1 MMVSGVITTA
11 LEAANDVAN
20 VIIANMYL
28 MLRFIRKSV
37 NFCANVRYF
46 YEIAKIIKCKKVK
59 MRVFSCFFYVLKR
72 FFTNWDLLS
81 VINTYIC
88 IAIVSFKT

>member
-1 MMVSGVITTA
+1 MYDISLKWPKKSHA
-11 LEAANDVAN
+11 KN
-20 VIIANMYL
+20 V
-28 MLRFIRKSV
+28 
-37 NFCANVRYF
+37 
-46 YEIAKIIKCKKVK
+46 KKWI
-59 MRVFSCFFYVLKR
+59 FSCFFYVLKR